1 MKTTNSKRSPGSG
14 GPDIKKKIA
23 IVGAGQAG
31 LQLGMSLL
39 GDERNE
45 VTLYSDRTAA
55 EIASGSLMA
64 TAILFQNKRKI
75 EADLGL
81 DLWSEKG
88 KEVSGIEIEIRD
100 ESSELALGFDAPFTD
115 GPGMALD
122 YRLKFPEW
130 MDEFERRGG
139 NLVIRKTGIDELE
152 QLAAD
157 SDLVVVA
164 AGKGGLSKVF
174 ERDPDRSPPYSAPM
188 RHITA
193 VVIDRD
199 LELDN
204 MAISIVPGGAEIV
217 LLPILAGTGK
227 RSTAILVFARDGSSF
242 KERYAKI
249 ENGDDALKLAV
260 GCARLYCPQHAE
272 ALEGAQLAD
281 DRSFLYGAFTPTVRK
296 PVGRLPSG
304 AIVLGASDCLTLV
317 DPICGNGLNNA
328 VVMTDIY
335 ARHIAAKEDADFDE
349 TWMNMVFDEFWEYGK
364 DVFVFMRTL
373 LEQPDHFCAALEPA
387 SQNGGLASDIVNGYT
402 DSGAFAA
409 QFGDEESTRAHVRAR
424 LEEAEIRR
432 PATMFPAVPFGVG
445 TF

>member
-1 MKTTNSKRSPGSG
+1 MNTANDRRPPGG
-14 GPDIKKKIA
+14 GGLGIRKKIA

-39 GDERNE
+39 GDERHE
-45 VTLYSDRTAA
+45 VTLYSDRTAS

-64 TAILFQNKRKI
+64 TAILFQNKRRI
-75 EADLGL
+75 EAELGL
-81 DLWSEKG
+81 DFWSEKG
-88 KEVSGIEIEIRD
+88 KQVSGIEIEVRG
-100 ESSELALGFDAPFTD
+100 ESGELAVAFDAPFTD

-157 SDLVVVA
+157 NDLVVVA

-193 VVIDRD
+193 VVVDRD
-199 LELDN
+199 LDLDN

-217 LLPILAGTGK
+217 LLPILAGNGA

-242 KERYAKI
+242 KERYSKI
-249 ENGDDALKLAV
+249 EDGEDALRLAV
-260 GCARLYCPQHAE
+260 DCARLYCPQHAG
-272 ALEGAQLAD
+272 ALEGAKLAD
-281 DRSFLYGAFTPTVRK
+281 GRSFLYGAFTPAVRK

-304 AIVLGASDCLTLV
+304 AIVMGASDCLTLV

-328 VVMTDIY
+328 VVMTDIFT
-335 ARHIAAKEDADFDE
+335 RHIAAKADANFDE
-349 TWMNMVFDEFWEYGK
+349 AWMNAVFDEFWEYGK

-373 LEQPDHFCAALEPA
+373 LEQPDHFGAALKPA
-387 SQNGGLASDIVNGYT
+387 SRNAQLASDIINGYT
-402 DSGAFAA
+402 DPAAFAE
-409 QFGDEESTRAHVRAR
+409 QFGDEQITRSHVRAR
-424 LEEAEIRR
+424 LEEAESRR
-432 PATMFPAVPFGVG
+432 PAPMFPAVPFGVG
-445 TF
+445 AI

>member
-152 QLAAD
+152 QLAAA

-281 DRSFLYGAFTPTVRK
+281 ERSFLYGAFTPTVRK

-335 ARHIAAKEDADFDE
+335 ARHIAAKEDANFDE

-402 DSGAFAA
+402 DPGAFAT
-409 QFGDEESTRAHVRAR
+409 QFGGEASTRAHVRAR

-445 TF
+445 AI